1 MEREE
6 LNSLRRRLQ
15 GDKLESG
22 INKKKPQGE
31 GRLKNKVVSSLFLCI
46 RRSHFVSVYDIL
58 GFNLWRKSG
67 CFHIQLLRCHFH
79 WVHVV
84 LALLDFLKKIL
95 PFFIFSEKYTGQL
108 CHTDH
113 LRVMEVLY
121 SIILTLS
128 YSLWVFFNPW
138 NTKFFCCLFCL
149 FISFSLLNLSS
160 SPKSSHFLVWS
171 FSFFLTQ
178 KYFYLCVCMLSSF
191 SRVWLCAIL
200 CIAPCQTLPFRQEYW
215 SGLPCPSPGHLPNPG
230 VEHRP
235 PELQADSLPP
245 EPLGKPYL
253 FLFNLQMGLK

>member
-1 MEREE
+1 MALIKRNHREKGDLKTRLYHPFFSTSEDPTLCLSMISWVLTYGENLDVSTYSYWDVTFTERM
-6 LNSLRRRLQ
+6 LSW
-15 GDKLESG
+15 
-22 INKKKPQGE
+22 
-31 GRLKNKVVSSLFLCI
+31 
-46 RRSHFVSVYDIL
+46 HFWI
-58 GFNLWRKSG
+58 FK
-67 CFHIQLLRCHFH
+67 
-79 WVHVV
+79 
-84 LALLDFLKKIL
+84 KKIL

-108 CHTDH
+108 CHTEH

-178 KYFYLCVCMLSSF
+178 KYFYLCACMLSSF
-191 SRVWLCAIL
+191 SHVWLCAIL
-200 CIAPCQTLPFRQEYW
+200 CTAPCQTLLFRQEYW